1 MEDLMQRVTVLVFLL
16 VASASQS
23 DRALAQPG
31 VDSRRPPI
39 IDMHLHAFRVEDGKP
54 PAVNPVTGRPS
65 AARTS
70 AELRDISL
78 AELERYNIVKAVAS
92 GPPDMVGQCREAA
105 RDRIMFGAFVDEAN
119 PLPDLARLR
128 AEIQAGRVR
137 VLGEL
142 ALQYRGM
149 APNDPRLEPYYAL
162 AEEMDIPVGI
172 HTGIG
177 PPATPYDPCCPHF
190 RVTLGNPILVEEVLV
205 RHPRLRL
212 YLMHAGA
219 PYLQETKAILS
230 VYPQVYA
237 DLAGVN
243 WILPREEFHSYLREL
258 VRAGFG
264 KRLLFGSDQMVW
276 PEAIGMAVEGIESA
290 AFLTEEEKR
299 DIFYNNAVRFL
310 RLDGK

>member
-1 MEDLMQRVTVLVFLL
+1 MQRLTAMVLLFLGAAIRL
-16 VASASQS
+16 DPAA
-23 DRALAQPG
+23 AQKSVG
-31 VDSRRPPI
+31 DGRPPI
-39 IDMHLHAFRVEDGKP
+39 IDMHLHAFALDDGKP
-54 PAVNPVTGRPS
+54 PAVNPVTGQPS

-70 AELRDISL
+70 AELRDASL
-78 AELERYNIVKAVAS
+78 AALERYNIVRAIAS
-92 GPPDMVGQCREAA
+92 GPPETAGQWREAA
-105 RDRIMFGAFVDEAN
+105 PDRIMIGAFVDETN

-128 AEIQAGRVR
+128 AEIRAGRVQ

-142 ALQYRGM
+142 ALQCRGM
-149 APNDPRLEPYYAL
+149 APNDSRLEPYYAL

-177 PPATPYDPCCPHF
+177 PPGIPYDPCCPDF

-205 RHPRLRL
+205 RHPRLRI
-212 YLMHAGA
+212 YLMHGGA
-219 PYLQETKAILS
+219 PYLQETKVILS
-230 VYPQVYA
+230 VYPQVYT
-237 DLAGVN
+237 DLAVIN

-258 VRAGFG
+258 IRAGFG

-290 AFLTEEEKR
+290 GFLTEEEKR

-310 RLDGK
+310 GLDEK